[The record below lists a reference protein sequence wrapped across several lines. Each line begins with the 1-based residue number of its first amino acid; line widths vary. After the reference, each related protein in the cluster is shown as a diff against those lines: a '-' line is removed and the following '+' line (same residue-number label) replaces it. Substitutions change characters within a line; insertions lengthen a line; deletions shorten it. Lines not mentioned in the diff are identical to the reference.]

1 MARKLLT
8 MNAIRFIIESRNDP
22 SKVYTWQDIA
32 DLVQTKFDIK
42 VSGQAVGQ
50 SYKKYKDSFSS
61 TTETVKL
68 NTQHPVEFSGSDDHA
83 QSRRRVGR
91 GLHDGAEAGQPDAI
105 LGARAGRTRHPR
117 RHSRRR
123 VQCRHRIGQGHWRR
137 DLRQSGRAQA
147 VIHRLDPGR
156 ALGRPCQRRQQLQEA
171 GAGTGRQEPHRGLC
185 RCRF

>member
-61 TTETVKL
+61 TTEKVQLTTQPVVKDIKAKSL
-68 NTQHPVEFSGSDDHA
+68 DRIDSD
-83 QSRRRVGR
+83 SKKSN
-91 GLHDGAEAGQPDAI
+91 AGFNEN
-105 LGARAGRTRHPR
+105 AGEHLTKENLK
-117 RHSRRR
+117 
-123 VQCRHRIGQGHWRR
+123 
-137 DLRQSGRAQA
+137 DL
-147 VIHRLDPGR
+147 L
-156 ALGRPCQRRQQLQEA
+156 
-171 GAGTGRQEPHRGLC
+171 
-185 RCRF
+185 

>member
-68 NTQHPVEFSGSDDHA
+68 NTQPVVKDIKATVNPTKAFNRIQSD
-83 QSRRRVGR
+83 SKKTNG
-91 GLHDGAEAGQPDAI
+91 GFNENAGEH
-105 LGARAGRTRHPR
+105 LTKENLK
-117 RHSRRR
+117 
-123 VQCRHRIGQGHWRR
+123 
-137 DLRQSGRAQA
+137 DL
-147 VIHRLDPGR
+147 L
-156 ALGRPCQRRQQLQEA
+156 
-171 GAGTGRQEPHRGLC
+171 
-185 RCRF
+185 